1 VFLPVG
7 LGSRLETD
15 FCAHRFLCFIFIY
28 SFLIIVVGY
37 VVSRV
42 TTCLENLEMSGN
54 LKPVMEMSGNLKPV
68 MEMSGNLK
76 PVMEMSGNLKPV
88 RKFANSQGIV
98 RKLSGNKP
106 CHGKWYQKLVV
117 AIVAYLPKQ

>member
-1 VFLPVG
+1 MFLPVG

-76 PVMEMSGNLKPV
+76 PV